1 MDEDIETA
9 SKFETYGVKLFN
21 AATIAAVAYL
31 VLFVDISGRG
41 RGIDV
46 LKGLVG
52 SSTAASGPTLSK
64 PHVVVVNGLEA
75 DSSRMMVTP
84 EQGPATQAS
93 VERQRGPTAA
103 ELAAGVA
110 PVGGAKEDSRRLK
123 GSLESIGEFVTGSG
137 AVTQR
142 SAAQANNAPTYQTT
156 SYGGGADATIAASNA
171 AADARSAGAQARYGS
186 AGRNDMM
193 GRAAGPVYNLKG
205 GGVAG
210 AKQGAGG
217 GTKAATATQT
227 E

>member
-123 GSLESIGEFVTGSG
+123 GSLESIGGVRHRFRRRHSTLRGPSQ
-137 AVTQR
+137 QR
-142 SAAQANNAPTYQTT
+142 PRPTKRPLT
-156 SYGGGADATIAASNA
+156 
-171 AADARSAGAQARYGS
+171 
-186 AGRNDMM
+186 
-193 GRAAGPVYNLKG
+193 AAGPMPPSPPPMPPPTPAAPARKPATVRP
-205 GGVAG
+205 
-210 AKQGAGG
+210 
-217 GTKAATATQT
+217 AATT
-227 E
+227 